1 MNECMQQSLE
11 QKNTRE
17 NGIEKADLEIIIP
30 MFDIIRKKLMR
41 INLLSGERY
50 RYKWVYKSNIV

>member
-30 MFDIIRKKLMR
+30 IYFYL
-41 INLLSGERY
+41 
-50 RYKWVYKSNIV
+50 